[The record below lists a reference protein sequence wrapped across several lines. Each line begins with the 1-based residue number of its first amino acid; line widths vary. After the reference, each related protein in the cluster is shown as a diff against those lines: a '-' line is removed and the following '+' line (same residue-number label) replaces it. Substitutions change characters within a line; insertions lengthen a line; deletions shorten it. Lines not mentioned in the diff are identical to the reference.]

1 MFPRPAFFRR
11 CCLSS
16 LFFFF
21 LKLRTAN
28 MRAHALQ
35 YLALATA
42 ALLYGRRAAAEDDRA
57 VFAHYMVCHS
67 PTLSTPA
74 VANNSCRSEE

>member
-16 LFFFF
+16 LFFF